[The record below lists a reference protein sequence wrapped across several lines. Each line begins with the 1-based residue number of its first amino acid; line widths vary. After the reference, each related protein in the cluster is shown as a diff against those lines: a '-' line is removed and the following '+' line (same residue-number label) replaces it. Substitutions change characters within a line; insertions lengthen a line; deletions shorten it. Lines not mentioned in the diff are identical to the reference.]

1 MIPKIEFFKN
11 ILQFAIGIPLMLF
24 VSFQVHFVPGVLC
37 LFIPRGFLHY
47 VFPAA
52 ILSPDTL
59 NLMTKTDESGMS
71 QIDQE
76 KTISISCLIVVIIW
90 SAYET
95 MK

>member
-1 MIPKIEFFKN
+1 MIPKIEFYKN

-52 ILSPDTL
+52 IMSPDTL
-59 NLMTKTDESGMS
+59 NLTTEKDELGQSE
-71 QIDQE
+71 IDKE
-76 KTISISCLIVVIIW
+76 KIISISCLIVVIIW
-90 SAYET
+90 SVYET